1 MKNKTFKENMKK
13 YKNDLEKINLKSKET
28 TRIFVKSILNELDKR
43 TNKDLLR
50 EYFNLWKKILE
61 DQKEENNK

>member
-28 TRIFVKSILNELDKR
+28 TRIFVKSIVNELDKR

-61 DQKEENNK
+61 DQKEDNNK